1 MTDYFV
7 LLNGEPRGQEFFVKK
22 TQPVLKRL
30 GCTVR
35 MTDGETEVRWPMS
48 SGLFGNK
55 LSVLGKN
62 FPLGERLR
70 ISS

>member
-1 MTDYFV
+1 
-7 LLNGEPRGQEFFVKK
+7 
-22 TQPVLKRL
+22 
-30 GCTVR
+30 VR